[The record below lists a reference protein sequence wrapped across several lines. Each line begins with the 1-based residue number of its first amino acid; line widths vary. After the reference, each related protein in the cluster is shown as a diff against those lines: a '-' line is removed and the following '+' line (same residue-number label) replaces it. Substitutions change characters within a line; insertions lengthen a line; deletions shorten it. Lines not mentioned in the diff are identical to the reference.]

1 MKRIYF
7 IYTTPTF
14 FDMLYKPV
22 MASAFDGR
30 EDVDVR
36 FAMDNSLLLDTLAND
51 VQPPAAIKRK
61 LLLLAQECANSGAEC
76 IVVGCTAVNTATKE
90 LASLMDVPLI
100 SVDEPM
106 IQKVL
111 QAGHKR
117 IAVLSHTPIN
127 AMTIKRRLLAEN
139 PELEV
144 DLFPVEGA
152 ADLFGQGKMAAYHA
166 LMAEQAEQIPAG
178 YDAVML
184 GHISAE
190 GADFSN
196 ISIPVYRTGSACI
209 ECIEK
214 ILNMK

>member
-22 MASAFDGR
+22 MARAFDGR

-36 FAMDNSLLLDTLAND
+36 FAMDHSLLLDTLAND

-61 LLLLAQECANSGAEC
+61 LLLLAQECANSGADC
-76 IVVGCTAVNTATKE
+76 VVVGCTAVNIATKE
-90 LASLMDVPLI
+90 LASMVDVPLI

-127 AMTIKRRLLAEN
+127 AMTIRRRLLAEN

-152 ADLFGQGKMAAYHA
+152 ADLFAQGKIAEYHA
-166 LMAEQAEQIPAG
+166 LMAQRAEQVFAG
-178 YDAVML
+178 YDAMML

-190 GADFSN
+190 DADFSAV
-196 ISIPVYRTGSACI
+196 SIPVYRTGSACI
-209 ECIEK
+209 EQIEK
-214 ILNMK
+214 ILGTK